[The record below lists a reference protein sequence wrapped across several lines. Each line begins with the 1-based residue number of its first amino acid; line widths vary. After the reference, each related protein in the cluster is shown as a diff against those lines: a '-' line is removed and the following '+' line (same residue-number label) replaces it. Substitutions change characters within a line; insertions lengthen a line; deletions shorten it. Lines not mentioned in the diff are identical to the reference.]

1 MRFRLPSSA
10 LPTSM
15 RIARKALLGAGL
27 AAALALS
34 ACKDGAGAGATGAS
48 GIRFPD
54 DAQITQALQANFGE
68 DPNNAKAREL
78 IQVLGGEKGQLDYR
92 IRRVIWRQGAFEA
105 QYDVSLKMGQP
116 GAVSL
121 QKLYATMVPK
131 DEAAKLP
138 EQTLQAYEDW
148 LKNNAATLEKS
159 NPQQA
164 QALRASL
171 ESLGQC
177 YREAKPDDRVALMNG
192 LGALISPAREGWY
205 ADRLQTPSVEL
216 RCLPL

>member
-1 MRFRLPSSA
+1 MRLIDRFAPLFPPRA
-10 LPTSM
+10 
-15 RIARKALLGAGL
+15 AR
-27 AAALALS
+27 AALRVTGLVAVVALTS
-34 ACKDGAGAGATGAS
+34 CKDGAGGAGTGAS

-54 DAQITQALQANFGE
+54 DTQIAQALQANFGE

-78 IQVLGGEKGQLDYR
+78 IQVLGGEKGQLDYK
-92 IRRVIWRQGAFEA
+92 IRRVIWRQGAFET

-131 DEAAKLP
+131 EEAAKLP

-148 LKNNAATLEKS
+148 LKANANTLEKS

-171 ESLGQC
+171 DNLGKC
-177 YREAKPDDRVALMNG
+177 YREAKADDRIALMDG

-205 ADRLQTPSVEL
+205 ADRLQSPNVQL

>member
-1 MRFRLPSSA
+1 MRLSDRLSIDLSS
-10 LPTSM
+10 P
-15 RIARKALLGAGL
+15 RIARALLL
-27 AAALALS
+27 AAGCAGVLALA
-34 ACKDGAGAGATGAS
+34 ACKDGAATGTGS
-48 GIRFPD
+48 NGIRFPD

-92 IRRVIWRQGAFEA
+92 IRRVIWRQGAFET

-171 ESLGQC
+171 DNLGKC
-177 YREAKPDDRVALMNG
+177 YREAKPDERIALMNG

-205 ADRLQTPSVEL
+205 ADRLQSPSVEL

>member
-1 MRFRLPSSA
+1 MRFNTRSCAPILSA
-10 LPTSM
+10 
-15 RIARKALLGAGL
+15 RIARTAVLLAAGL
-27 AAALALS
+27 AGAVSIS
-34 ACKDGAGAGATGAS
+34 ACRDGSGPDGAN

-54 DAQITQALQANFGE
+54 DAQITQALQTNFGE
-68 DPNNAKAREL
+68 DPNNARAREL
-78 IQVLGGEKGQLDYR
+78 IQVLGGDKGQLDYK

-148 LKNNAATLEKS
+148 LKNNATTLEKS

-171 ESLGQC
+171 ESLGKC
-177 YREAKPDDRVALMNG
+177 YRGAKPDDRIALMNG

-205 ADRLQTPSVEL
+205 ADRLQSPSVEL